1 MLTRLI
7 VATVAFCCRFAWLIV
22 TAFLALAGVSAHY
35 ATTQFALSTDSS
47 QLISTRLP
55 WRQRELAID
64 KAFPQRTDLIVVVV
78 DATTPERADAAAD
91 ALATALQRRPE
102 YFQFVRRPE
111 ASPILQQS
119 GLLFL
124 SEPCVA
130 WRTRSPS
137 SPRA

>member
-1 MLTRLI
+1 MLTTSI
-7 VATVAFCCRFAWLIV
+7 VNLVKVCCRFAWLV
-22 TAFLALAGVSAHY
+22 VAAFFGLAGFAAHY
-35 ATTQFALSTDSS
+35 AATHFARSTDSS

-124 SEPCVA
+124 SEPELEQ
-130 WRTRSPS
+130 RL
-137 SPRA
+137 